1 MFTVVVKEKEEA
13 VEDEP
18 YAFGGL
24 GAIALTPLTK
34 ILAGGA
40 LVVFLGMS
48 ATIGWLMFAKQG
60 VELDLA
66 KSENDKILLQTEID
80 NCKTKLD
87 EQNAQI
93 EQIKKDAE
101 ADIALFDSVN
111 DQLNRVIEIQDRE
124 VGRLKDLPVPQS
136 CEEAKKLL
144 EDNLD
149 LFRSITE

>member
-1 MFTVVVKEKEEA
+1 MFTILVKEKEKVVA
-13 VEDEP
+13 DQP

-24 GAIALTPLTK
+24 GSIALTPLTK

-48 ATIGWLMFAKQG
+48 ATIGWLMFTKQG

-66 KSENDKILLQTEID
+66 RAENDKILLQTEID
-80 NCKTKLD
+80 NCRTKLD
-87 EQNAQI
+87 EQNTQI
-93 EQIKKDAE
+93 EQIRKDAE

-124 VGRLKDLPVPQS
+124 VDRLKDLPVPQS
-136 CEEAKKLL
+136 CEAAKQLL

-149 LFRSITE
+149 LFRSIAE